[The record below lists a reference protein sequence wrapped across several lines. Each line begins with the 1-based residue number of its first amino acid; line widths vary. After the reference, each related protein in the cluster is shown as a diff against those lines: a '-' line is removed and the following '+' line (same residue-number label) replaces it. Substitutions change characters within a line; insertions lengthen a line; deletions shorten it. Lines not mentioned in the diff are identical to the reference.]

1 MVCADTDHQA
11 TKSHSKWWWAAAK
24 LDGDISFHCTT
35 RDGARLLSAAGNPAY
50 LYSFEPAG
58 FPSEVIG
65 HCSEK
70 SFLLDS
76 VWPAMPAPLIEL
88 GEAMGRSWVAFVS
101 RPRPHRCATRVVL
114 CRHDPVRPHLTANER
129 RCWKAN
135 TGAPHP
141 EGEATWPRYS
151 EATDQHMV
159 WAAPGGHASSG
170 LRKASCDFW
179 DRQGYPTPV

>member
-24 LDGDISFHCTT
+24 LDGDLGFHCTT

-101 RPRPHRCATRVVL
+101 HPLLSCALAAMTSSL
-114 CRHDPVRPHLTANER
+114 HLTANER
-129 RCWKAN
+129 RCRPRRERRTRRARRRGRGTPKRRI
-135 TGAPHP
+135 G
-141 EGEATWPRYS
+141 TWF
-151 EATDQHMV
+151 
-159 WAAPGGHASSG
+159 G
-170 LRKASCDFW
+170 LRRAATRAAACERRAATFGTDKDTRRPSENFW
-179 DRQGYPTPV
+179 VA

>member
-101 RPRPHRCATRVVL
+101 RHVFSCA
-114 CRHDPVRPHLTANER
+114 D
-129 RCWKAN
+129 
-135 TGAPHP
+135 
-141 EGEATWPRYS
+141 
-151 EATDQHMV
+151 M
-159 WAAPGGHASSG
+159 
-170 LRKASCDFW
+170 
-179 DRQGYPTPV
+179 TPFGRI

>member
-35 RDGARLLSAAGNPAY
+35 RDGARLLSAAGNPTY

-101 RPRPHRCATRVVL
+101 QASHVPASHVPATCQPRVVLCSGSRPHRCI
-114 CRHDPVRPHLTANER
+114 
-129 RCWKAN
+129 
-135 TGAPHP
+135 
-141 EGEATWPRYS
+141 
-151 EATDQHMV
+151 
-159 WAAPGGHASSG
+159 
-170 LRKASCDFW
+170 
-179 DRQGYPTPV
+179 

>member
-1 MVCADTDHQA
+1 MPSRALLSFALWTKDYRLAMVCADTDHQA

-35 RDGARLLSAAGNPAY
+35 RDGARLLSAAGNPTY

-101 RPRPHRCATRVVL
+101 RPTRVVSAF
-114 CRHDPVRPHLTANER
+114 D
-129 RCWKAN
+129 
-135 TGAPHP
+135 G
-141 EGEATWPRYS
+141 
-151 EATDQHMV
+151 
-159 WAAPGGHASSG
+159 
-170 LRKASCDFW
+170 
-179 DRQGYPTPV
+179 

>member
-1 MVCADTDHQA
+1 MLGTARDEGGTFVGLPGNLTEQGWQVHTLTAAPGVPLSNLTELCKLRNEPCRSRALLSFALWTKDYRLCLCADTDHSP
-11 TKSHSKWWWAAAK
+11 TKTHSKWWWAAAK

-35 RDGARLLSAAGNPAY
+35 RDGARLLTAAGSPTY
-50 LYSFEPAG
+50 LYSFEPAAG

-101 RPRPHRCATRVVL
+101 QPRVVLCSGSRPHRCI
-114 CRHDPVRPHLTANER
+114 
-129 RCWKAN
+129 
-135 TGAPHP
+135 
-141 EGEATWPRYS
+141 
-151 EATDQHMV
+151 
-159 WAAPGGHASSG
+159 
-170 LRKASCDFW
+170 
-179 DRQGYPTPV
+179 